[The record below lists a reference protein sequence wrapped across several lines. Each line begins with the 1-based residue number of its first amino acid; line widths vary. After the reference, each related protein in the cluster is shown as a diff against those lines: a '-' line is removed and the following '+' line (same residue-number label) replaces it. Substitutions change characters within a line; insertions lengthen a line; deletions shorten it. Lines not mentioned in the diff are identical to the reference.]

1 MRERR
6 EDKKREKEKQR
17 GRGEFCASP
26 ANAFRKLFKS
36 TLMKS
41 KTNSIV
47 PPTPDSGPPPLCTF
61 CATLTAFLFM
71 FWSRCIIN
79 KWRGEGRGARGEWTV
94 GGKEH
99 AADKM
104 KLKPRVK

>member
-1 MRERR
+1 MRERK

-47 PPTPDSGPPPLCTF
+47 PPTPDSAPPPPLHILRH
-61 CATLTAFLFM
+61 AD
-71 FWSRCIIN
+71 CIFVYVLEPLHN
-79 KWRGEGRGARGEWTV
+79 
-94 GGKEH
+94 
-99 AADKM
+99 
-104 KLKPRVK
+104 

>member
-1 MRERR
+1 MRERG

-47 PPTPDSGPPPLCTF
+47 PPTPAPLHILRH
-61 CATLTAFLFM
+61 AD
-71 FWSRCIIN
+71 CIFVYVLEPLHN
-79 KWRGEGRGARGEWTV
+79 
-94 GGKEH
+94 
-99 AADKM
+99 
-104 KLKPRVK
+104 